1 MDRITRWFPP
11 LVFMVF
17 AGCHDQSTAPRVNQQ
32 IAQPSFSTSASF
44 SCPTT
49 PTFTVSDE
57 PSLRATLAAAS
68 PGAVIA
74 LRGTI
79 GLAADLVIRTP
90 NVTLTCAAPGAGL
103 FALSTTVHNLVLV
116 DVGGSGLAV
125 EGLAL
130 DASGTAQ
137 SPLLG
142 VVGFA
147 YIAEDLSG
155 PGLPVPN
162 LRFAHNTVTC
172 GAGCA
177 FFVGTP
183 GAVISGNTF
192 TAAAAFTGVH
202 VQPGMGIPGVD
213 FVDNVR
219 VQGNTMVATAPTGFI
234 RFGAIRVFGG
244 RGVVVTGNVVT
255 GPWSNSLSVTFL
267 KGSQV
272 TGNHF
277 AGAAAYGILLGR
289 PNGPPLIALQDNVF
303 NYNRATGAGK
313 AGVFANQ
320 ACNNVFVGNDLQGN
334 VGNIGAIFAATTGAN
349 TLVGN
354 GTIVIDNGAFDC
366 DGDGVNDPNIITG
379 AGAVLNGVN
388 LGEVMSDAVSTAN
401 GITLK

>member
-1 MDRITRWFPP
+1 MDRVTRSFPP

-44 SCPTT
+44 SCATT

-57 PSLRATLAAAS
+57 PSLRAALAAAS

-74 LRGTI
+74 LRGRI

-103 FALSTTVHNLVLV
+103 FAVSTAVDNLVLV
-116 DVGGSGLAV
+116 DVGGSGVAV

-137 SPLLG
+137 GPLFAI
-142 VVGFA
+142 VGFA
-147 YIAEDLSG
+147 YVAADLFG

-172 GAGCA
+172 GGGCA
-177 FFVGTP
+177 FFAGTP
-183 GAVISGNTF
+183 GAVISDNTF
-192 TAAAAFTGVH
+192 SAAAAFTGVH
-202 VQPGMGIPGVD
+202 VQLGID
-213 FVDNVR
+213 FVDSVR

-244 RGVVVTGNVVT
+244 RGLVVTDNVVT

-267 KGSQV
+267 TKSEV
-272 TGNHF
+272 TGNRF
-277 AGAAAYGILLGR
+277 AGAAANGILLGR
-289 PNGPPLIALQDNVF
+289 PNGPPIIALQDNLF
-303 NYNRATGAGK
+303 SSNIATGAGN

-320 ACNNVFVGNDLQGN
+320 ACNNVFVGNNLQGN
-334 VGNIGAIFAATTGAN
+334 VGNVGAVFAATTGAN

-379 AGAVLNGVN
+379 AGAVMHGVI
-388 LGEVMSDAVSTAN
+388 LGQVVSDAVTTTN
-401 GITLK
+401 GLTLK